1 MLFSFLNKNRQTRGL
16 TLIEIMVSMG
26 VFTIVSM
33 GILAVV
39 LQIRRM
45 AENNVYENTALT
57 MAQGYLE
64 QVRSLP
70 YGQLLAAANFVGTP
84 PTPDLGVGRLN
95 LLSANGGGAT
105 FLLNESNQLLRS
117 TQWTNERV
125 FLDRDAAGRNLQ
137 PMDFRFRVSL
147 LNIDNPALVA
157 IRPQGIEII
166 LDYQFT
172 FPDGRQRVVTRSIRN
187 VRSVVPTF

>member
-1 MLFSFLNKNRQTRGL
+1 
-16 TLIEIMVSMG
+16 MVSMS
-26 VFTIVSM
+26 VFTIVSL

-105 FLLNESNQLLRS
+105 YLLNESNQLLRS

-125 FLDRDAAGRNLQ
+125 FLDRDAAGRDLQ

-147 LNIDNPALVA
+147 VNIDNPALVA
-157 IRPQGIEII
+157 IRPQGIEIT